1 MELNTELLGGQTQP
15 EVQDFQVEKMVLP
28 WEQMLLKKWEWHVGQ
43 NFEHLV

>member
-28 WEQMLLKKWEWHVGQ
+28 G
-43 NFEHLV
+43 NRCY